1 MLISSWF
8 RVYSTHMGKRKRKRP
23 VAFPAQKTKEKLS
36 IQRERRTR
44 RSEGLT
50 EDPEQELQC
59 VNDVHLVSIEVWS
72 ER

>member
-1 MLISSWF
+1 
-8 RVYSTHMGKRKRKRP
+8 MGERKRKRP

-44 RSEGLT
+44 RREEGLT
-50 EDPEQELQC
+50 EDPEQEMQRL
-59 VNDVHLVSIEVWS
+59 NDIHLVSVEEWS